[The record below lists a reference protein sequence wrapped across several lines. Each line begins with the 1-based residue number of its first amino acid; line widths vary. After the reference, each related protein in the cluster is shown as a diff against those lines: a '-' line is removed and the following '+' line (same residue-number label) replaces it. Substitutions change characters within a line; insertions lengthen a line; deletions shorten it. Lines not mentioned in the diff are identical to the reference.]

1 MQKKKDNNLIAII
14 YKDGERQYYTSMTRA
29 GLKVGLTSASVKWA
43 IEHKNECEDFN
54 CRKLVIDV
62 VDGSEVPYKLINN

>member
-14 YKDGERQYYTSMTRA
+14 YKDGEIQYYTSMTRA

-54 CRKLVIDV
+54 CRKLVIDI
-62 VDGSEVPYKLINN
+62 VDGSEVPYRLINN